1 MRYMT
6 NPSSPDLEDA
16 PELAVMIL
24 LDHALTIVED
34 ALYAT
39 GRKLLCSYE
48 DDFHQDAHSA
58 TNLIAQA
65 IIHHTET
72 LRTTLAAY
80 QNSVKNET
88 KYKQINNIK

>member
-1 MRYMT
+1 MI
-6 NPSSPDLEDA
+6 NPSAPDLEDT
-16 PELAVMIL
+16 PELGVMSL
-24 LDHALTIVED
+24 LDHALNIVEH

-39 GRKLLCSYE
+39 GRNLFPSCE
-48 DDFHQDAHSA
+48 DDFIQDAHSA

-80 QNSVKNET
+80 QSSVKNEL
-88 KYKQINNIK
+88 KYKQIENNK

>member
-6 NPSSPDLEDA
+6 NPSAPDLEDA
-16 PELAVMIL
+16 PELGVMTL
-24 LDHALTIVED
+24 LDHALNIVED

-39 GRKLLCSYE
+39 GRKLFSSDE
-48 DDFHQDAHSA
+48 DDLRQDAQSA

-65 IIHHTET
+65 IIHHAET

-80 QNSVKNET
+80 QRSVTNEK
-88 KYKQINNIK
+88 KYKQINHTK